1 MKKLIILLSFS
12 SFVFAQN
19 SFNVNTQS
27 IGVNSSFFVEISLDN
42 TSEVT
47 AFQFDISHN
56 ESAYELSNTSALT
69 SRAENHT
76 LSVSTIDDN
85 TIRVLV
91 YSAANEVIS
100 IGDGAVLNLS
110 FNSKNHPGTYN
121 LNLSDIVLSDIN
133 GASLG
138 VSSSNG
144 SVTILGPRYNLV
156 TSSVDF
162 GEIPMESS
170 PTQSVS
176 VSNTGNQD
184 LIISGHTLDTPFSIN
199 QSSPVTIS
207 PGNSSSFTINVD
219 TSSKQVISKELS
231 FTTND
236 QDALRALQAT
246 TIQADIF
253 AVNEIY
259 IGSGQGESNTQ
270 ITIPVSI
277 SNMEP
282 FSGFQFDVTLP
293 NDVSYVEN
301 SAAFTTRASDH
312 NIAANMIDSN
322 TLRFVSYSG
331 SNADFLGN
339 DGEVFSFKV
348 IPNITSGTYTL
359 PISNSIISNVELGDI
374 LSEAYN
380 GSFTINAPY
389 LSTSVQTIN
398 YGSVPITNITLTN
411 TGSAELVI
419 DELVFD
425 ASALSFPLTI
435 PTTLAVG
442 ESTSVELIFDPI
454 QIGSFNQDISI
465 RNNSPEEQQI
475 ITVLAEV
482 FSPNFLRLQ
491 DKYVYRNNSYD
502 IDINLVNND
511 NVRAI
516 QFDLDIPE
524 GFTFDYNDVIETSII
539 NNFTTS
545 ISSLSNGDY
554 RFVIY
559 TVSNDYVIPGDETIL
574 QLPVF
579 VENSLALGQYTF
591 DFSNIVLSSESNQN
605 ISSEAL
611 SVGYIN
617 IIEDTTVPVITLL
630 GDEVVT
636 IEVGTTYTDAGATA
650 LDNYDGDLT
659 TSIVVTGSV
668 DTSTVGTYT
677 LSYDVTDT
685 NGNVATT
692 VTRTVNVVDTTVPVI
707 TLLGDE
713 VVTIEVGTT
722 YTDAGAT
729 ALDNYDGDLTTS
741 IVVTGSVDTN
751 TVGTYILSYDVT
763 DTNGNVA
770 TTVTRTVNVVESLS
784 IDDNDEIK
792 LSIFPNPTS
801 TSWYIKTKTIINSIL
816 LYDISGRKVYHD
828 TPNNKDVEINAKFLP
843 NGFYLLVINKAE
855 SFKLIKK

>member
-1 MKKLIILLSFS
+1 M
-12 SFVFAQN
+12 FAQN
-19 SFNVNTQS
+19 SFNINTQS
-27 IGVNSSFFVEISLDN
+27 IGVNSSFFVEIALDN

-56 ESAYELSNTSALT
+56 EFAYELLNTSVLT
-69 SRAENHT
+69 SRAENHS

-91 YSAANEVIS
+91 YSAANEVINV
-100 IGDGAVLNLS
+100 GDGSILNLS
-110 FNSKNHPGTYN
+110 FNSKNEPGTYN
-121 LNLSDIVLSDIN
+121 LNLSDIVLSDAN

-138 VSSSNG
+138 VSSNSG
-144 SVTILGPRYNLV
+144 SVTILGPRYNLL

-170 PTQSVS
+170 PNQSVS
-176 VSNTGNQD
+176 ISNTGNQD
-184 LIISGHTLDTPFSIN
+184 LIISGHTLDTPFYIN
-199 QSSPVTIS
+199 QSSVTIS

-236 QDALRALQAT
+236 QNALRALQTT

-301 SAAFTTRASDH
+301 SAALTTRASDH

-398 YGSVPITNITLTN
+398 YGGVPITETRTTNITLTN

-482 FSPNFLRLQ
+482 FSPNYLKIVDKDVLRNQTWAIEL
-491 DKYVYRNNSYD
+491 
-502 IDINLVNND
+502 NLANND
-511 NVRAI
+511 DIRGI
-516 QFDLDIPE
+516 QFDVTLPE
-524 GFTFDYNDVIETSII
+524 GFVLDTDNIVEESII
-539 NNFTTS
+539 DNFS
-545 ISSLSNGDY
+545 MSLSFQGNNTY

-559 TVSNDYVIPGDETIL
+559 TVSNDYLIPGDETIL

-579 VENSLALGQYTF
+579 IENTVANGQYPF
-591 DFSNIVLSSESNQN
+591 EFSSVVLSSSSNQN
-605 ISSEAL
+605 IVSEEL
-611 SVGYIN
+611 SIGY
-617 IIEDTTVPVITLL
+617 
-630 GDEVVT
+630 
-636 IEVGTTYTDAGATA
+636 
-650 LDNYDGDLT
+650 
-659 TSIVVTGSV
+659 
-668 DTSTVGTYT
+668 
-677 LSYDVTDT
+677 
-685 NGNVATT
+685 
-692 VTRTVNVVDTTVPVI
+692 
-707 TLLGDE
+707 
-713 VVTIEVGTT
+713 
-722 YTDAGAT
+722 
-729 ALDNYDGDLTTS
+729 
-741 IVVTGSVDTN
+741 
-751 TVGTYILSYDVT
+751 
-763 DTNGNVA
+763 
-770 TTVTRTVNVVESLS
+770 VNVVETLSLNETQLNS
-784 IDDNDEIK
+784 IEIY
-792 LSIFPNPTS
+792 PNPVS
-801 TSWYIKTKTIINSIL
+801 NILQIKSSNKIETIE
-816 LYDISGRKVYHD
+816 LYDYLGRKIIS
-828 TPNNKDVEINAKFLP
+828 KEIFNQNATVNVSTLSAGIFI
-843 NGFYLLVINKAE
+843 LVIDKNHK
-855 SFKLIKK
+855 FRIIKN

>member
-1 MKKLIILLSFS
+1 M
-12 SFVFAQN
+12 FAQN
-19 SFNVNTQS
+19 NFNVNTQS
-27 IGVNSSFFVEISLDN
+27 IGVNSSFFVEIALDN
-42 TSEVT
+42 ASEVT

-56 ESAYELSNTSALT
+56 ETAYELSNTSALT

-91 YSAANEVIS
+91 YSAANELIS
-100 IGDGAVLNLS
+100 VGDGAILNLS
-110 FNSKNHPGTYN
+110 FNSKNEPGTYN
-121 LNLSDIVLSDIN
+121 INLSDIVLSDAN

-138 VSSSNG
+138 VSSNGG

-156 TSSVDF
+156 TSSVNF
-162 GEIPMESS
+162 GEIPMGSS

-199 QSSPVTIS
+199 QSYPVTIS
-207 PGNSSSFTINVD
+207 PGNSSSFTINAD
-219 TSSKQVISKELS
+219 TSSKQVVSKELS

-236 QDALRALQAT
+236 QDALRALQNT

-253 AVNEIY
+253 AVNEIH

-398 YGSVPITNITLTN
+398 YGSVPITETRTTNITLTN

-482 FSPNFLRLQ
+482 FSPNYLKIVDKDVLRNQ
-491 DKYVYRNNSYD
+491 TWA
-502 IDINLVNND
+502 IDLNLANND
-511 NVRAI
+511 DIRGI
-516 QFDLDIPE
+516 QFDVTLPE
-524 GFTFDYNDVIETSII
+524 GFVLDTDNIVEESII
-539 NNFTTS
+539 DNFS
-545 ISSLSNGDY
+545 MSLSFQGNNTY

-559 TVSNDYVIPGDETIL
+559 TVSNDYLIPGDETIL

-579 VENSLALGQYTF
+579 IENTVANGQYPF
-591 DFSNIVLSSESNQN
+591 EFSSIVLSSSSNQN
-605 ISSEAL
+605 IVSEAL
-611 SVGYIN
+611 SIGY
-617 IIEDTTVPVITLL
+617 
-630 GDEVVT
+630 
-636 IEVGTTYTDAGATA
+636 
-650 LDNYDGDLT
+650 
-659 TSIVVTGSV
+659 
-668 DTSTVGTYT
+668 
-677 LSYDVTDT
+677 
-685 NGNVATT
+685 
-692 VTRTVNVVDTTVPVI
+692 
-707 TLLGDE
+707 
-713 VVTIEVGTT
+713 
-722 YTDAGAT
+722 
-729 ALDNYDGDLTTS
+729 
-741 IVVTGSVDTN
+741 
-751 TVGTYILSYDVT
+751 
-763 DTNGNVA
+763 
-770 TTVTRTVNVVESLS
+770 VNVVETL
-784 IDDNDEIK
+784 NYDEYNSATLKIY
-792 LSIFPNPTS
+792 PNPTQDFWHIES
-801 TSWYIKTKTIINSIL
+801 NQIINTIEVFDL
-816 LYDISGRKVYHD
+816 MGRKVDFLTPID
-828 TPNNKDVEINAKFLP
+828 TETSISAQNLP
-843 NGFYLLVINKAE
+843 NGLYFLVVNRDTTLR
-855 SFKLIKK
+855 LIKN

>member
-27 IGVNSSFFVEISLDN
+27 VGVNSSFFVEIALDN

-47 AFQFDISHN
+47 AFQFDISYN
-56 ESAYELSNTSALT
+56 ESAYELSNTSVLT

-91 YSAANEVIS
+91 YSAANELIS
-100 IGDGAVLNLS
+100 VGDGAVLNLS
-110 FNSKNHPGTYN
+110 FNSKNQPATYN

-199 QSSPVTIS
+199 QSSPLTIS
-207 PGNSSSFTINVD
+207 PGNSSSFTISVD

-236 QDALRALQAT
+236 QDALRALQTT

-259 IGSGQGESNTQ
+259 IGSGLGESNTQ

-301 SAAFTTRASDH
+301 SAVLTTRASDH

-398 YGSVPITNITLTN
+398 YGGVPITETRTTNITLTN

-454 QIGSFNQDISI
+454 QNGSFNQNISL
-465 RNNSPEEQQI
+465 RNNSPEDQQI

-482 FSPNFLRLQ
+482 FSPNYLKIVDKDVLRNQTWAIEL
-491 DKYVYRNNSYD
+491 
-502 IDINLVNND
+502 NLANND
-511 NVRAI
+511 DIRGI
-516 QFDLDIPE
+516 QFDVTLPE
-524 GFTFDYNDVIETSII
+524 GFVLDTNNIVEESII
-539 NNFTTS
+539 DNFS
-545 ISSLSNGDY
+545 MSLSFQGNNTY

-559 TVSNDYVIPGDETIL
+559 TVSNDYLIPGDETIL

-579 VENSLALGQYTF
+579 IENTVANGQYPF
-591 DFSNIVLSSESNQN
+591 EFSNVVLSSSSNQN
-605 ISSEAL
+605 IVSEAL
-611 SVGYIN
+611 SIGY
-617 IIEDTTVPVITLL
+617 
-630 GDEVVT
+630 
-636 IEVGTTYTDAGATA
+636 
-650 LDNYDGDLT
+650 
-659 TSIVVTGSV
+659 
-668 DTSTVGTYT
+668 
-677 LSYDVTDT
+677 
-685 NGNVATT
+685 
-692 VTRTVNVVDTTVPVI
+692 
-707 TLLGDE
+707 
-713 VVTIEVGTT
+713 
-722 YTDAGAT
+722 
-729 ALDNYDGDLTTS
+729 
-741 IVVTGSVDTN
+741 
-751 TVGTYILSYDVT
+751 
-763 DTNGNVA
+763 
-770 TTVTRTVNVVESLS
+770 VNVVETLSLNETQLNS
-784 IDDNDEIK
+784 IEIY
-792 LSIFPNPTS
+792 PNPVS
-801 TSWYIKTKTIINSIL
+801 NILQIKSSNKIETIE
-816 LYDISGRKVYHD
+816 LYDYLGRKIIS
-828 TPNNKDVEINAKFLP
+828 KEIFNQNATVNVSTLSAGIFI
-843 NGFYLLVINKAE
+843 LVIDKNHK
-855 SFKLIKK
+855 FRIIKN

>member
-1 MKKLIILLSFS
+1 M
-12 SFVFAQN
+12 FAQN

-27 IGVNSSFFVEISLDN
+27 IGVNSSFFVEIALDN

-56 ESAYELSNTSALT
+56 DSAYELSNTSALT

-100 IGDGAVLNLS
+100 IGNGAILNLS
-110 FNSKNHPGTYN
+110 FNSKNEPGTYN
-121 LNLSDIVLSDIN
+121 INLSDIVLSDAN

-138 VSSSNG
+138 VSSNSG

-162 GEIPMESS
+162 GEIPMEST

-199 QSSPVTIS
+199 QSYPVTIS

-219 TSSKQVISKELS
+219 TSSKQVISKELG

-236 QDALRALQAT
+236 QDALRALQNT

-301 SAAFTTRASDH
+301 SAVLTTRASDH

-339 DGEVFSFKV
+339 EGEVFSFKV

-398 YGSVPITNITLTN
+398 YGSVPITETRTTNITLTN

-425 ASALSFPLTI
+425 ASALTFPLTM
-435 PTTLAVG
+435 PTILAVG
-442 ESTSVELIFDPI
+442 ESTPVELIFDPI

-482 FSPNFLRLQ
+482 FSPNYLKIVDKDVLRNQTWAIEL
-491 DKYVYRNNSYD
+491 
-502 IDINLVNND
+502 NLANND
-511 NVRAI
+511 DIRGI
-516 QFDLDIPE
+516 QFDVTLPE
-524 GFTFDYNDVIETSII
+524 GFVLDSDNIVEESII
-539 NNFTTS
+539 DNFS
-545 ISSLSNGDY
+545 MSLSFQGNNTY

-559 TVSNDYVIPGDETIL
+559 TVSNDYLIPDDETIL

-579 VENSLALGQYTF
+579 IENTVANGQYPF
-591 DFSNIVLSSESNQN
+591 EFSSVVLSSSSNQN
-605 ISSEAL
+605 IVSEAL
-611 SVGYIN
+611 SIGY
-617 IIEDTTVPVITLL
+617 
-630 GDEVVT
+630 
-636 IEVGTTYTDAGATA
+636 
-650 LDNYDGDLT
+650 
-659 TSIVVTGSV
+659 
-668 DTSTVGTYT
+668 
-677 LSYDVTDT
+677 
-685 NGNVATT
+685 
-692 VTRTVNVVDTTVPVI
+692 
-707 TLLGDE
+707 
-713 VVTIEVGTT
+713 
-722 YTDAGAT
+722 
-729 ALDNYDGDLTTS
+729 
-741 IVVTGSVDTN
+741 
-751 TVGTYILSYDVT
+751 
-763 DTNGNVA
+763 
-770 TTVTRTVNVVESLS
+770 VNVVETLSLNETQLNS
-784 IDDNDEIK
+784 IEIY
-792 LSIFPNPTS
+792 PNPVS
-801 TSWYIKTKTIINSIL
+801 NILQIKSSNKIETIE
-816 LYDISGRKVYHD
+816 LYDYLGRKIIS
-828 TPNNKDVEINAKFLP
+828 KEIFNQNATVNVSTLSAGIFI
-843 NGFYLLVINKAE
+843 LVIDKNHK
-855 SFKLIKK
+855 FRIIKN

>member
-100 IGDGAVLNLS
+100 IGDGAILNLS
-110 FNSKNHPGTYN
+110 FNSKNEPGTYN
-121 LNLSDIVLSDIN
+121 LNLSDIVLSDAN

-207 PGNSSSFTINVD
+207 PGNNSSFTINVD

-236 QDALRALQAT
+236 QDALRALQT
-246 TIQADIF
+246 TTVQADIF
-253 AVNEIY
+253 AVNEIH
-259 IGSGQGESNTQ
+259 IGYGQGESSTQ

-301 SAAFTTRASDH
+301 SVAFTTRASDH

-398 YGSVPITNITLTN
+398 YGGVPITETRTTNITLTN

-419 DELVFD
+419 DELVFE
-425 ASALSFPLTI
+425 ASALSFPLAI

-482 FSPNFLRLQ
+482 FSPNYLKIVDKDVLRNQTWAIEL
-491 DKYVYRNNSYD
+491 
-502 IDINLVNND
+502 NLANND
-511 NVRAI
+511 DIRGI
-516 QFDLDIPE
+516 QFDVTLPE
-524 GFTFDYNDVIETSII
+524 GFVLDTDNIVEESII
-539 NNFTTS
+539 DNFS
-545 ISSLSNGDY
+545 MSLSFQGNNTY

-559 TVSNDYVIPGDETIL
+559 TVSNDYLIPGDETIL

-579 VENSLALGQYTF
+579 IENTVANGQYPF
-591 DFSNIVLSSESNQN
+591 EFSSVVLSSSSNQN
-605 ISSEAL
+605 IVSEAL
-611 SVGYIN
+611 SIGY
-617 IIEDTTVPVITLL
+617 
-630 GDEVVT
+630 
-636 IEVGTTYTDAGATA
+636 
-650 LDNYDGDLT
+650 
-659 TSIVVTGSV
+659 
-668 DTSTVGTYT
+668 
-677 LSYDVTDT
+677 
-685 NGNVATT
+685 
-692 VTRTVNVVDTTVPVI
+692 
-707 TLLGDE
+707 
-713 VVTIEVGTT
+713 
-722 YTDAGAT
+722 
-729 ALDNYDGDLTTS
+729 
-741 IVVTGSVDTN
+741 
-751 TVGTYILSYDVT
+751 
-763 DTNGNVA
+763 
-770 TTVTRTVNVVESLS
+770 VNVVETLN
-784 IDDNDEIK
+784 NDEYSSATLKIY
-792 LSIFPNPTS
+792 PNPTQDFWHIES
-801 TSWYIKTKTIINSIL
+801 NHIINTIEVFDL
-816 LYDISGRKVYHD
+816 IGRKVDFLTPLD
-828 TPNNKDVEINAKFLP
+828 TETSISAQNLPSGLYFLVV
-843 NGFYLLVINKAE
+843 NRDTTLR
-855 SFKLIKK
+855 LIKN

>member
-1 MKKLIILLSFS
+1 M
-12 SFVFAQN
+12 
-19 SFNVNTQS
+19 
-27 IGVNSSFFVEISLDN
+27 NSSFFVEIALDN

-47 AFQFDISHN
+47 AFQFDISYN
-56 ESAYELSNTSALT
+56 ESAYELSNTSVLT

-91 YSAANEVIS
+91 YSAANELIS
-100 IGDGAVLNLS
+100 VGDGAVLNLS
-110 FNSKNHPGTYN
+110 FNSKNQPATYN

-199 QSSPVTIS
+199 QSSPLTIS
-207 PGNSSSFTINVD
+207 PGNSSSFTISVD

-236 QDALRALQAT
+236 QDALRALQTT

-259 IGSGQGESNTQ
+259 IGSGLGESNTQ

-301 SAAFTTRASDH
+301 SAVLTTRASDH

-398 YGSVPITNITLTN
+398 YGGVPITETRTTNITLTN

-454 QIGSFNQDISI
+454 QNGSFNQNISL
-465 RNNSPEEQQI
+465 RNNSPEDQQI

-482 FSPNFLRLQ
+482 FSPNYLKIVDKDVLRNQTWAIEL
-491 DKYVYRNNSYD
+491 
-502 IDINLVNND
+502 NLANND
-511 NVRAI
+511 DIRGI
-516 QFDLDIPE
+516 QFDVTLPE
-524 GFTFDYNDVIETSII
+524 GFVLDTNNIVEESII
-539 NNFTTS
+539 DNFS
-545 ISSLSNGDY
+545 MSLSFQGNNTY

-559 TVSNDYVIPGDETIL
+559 TVSNDYLIPGDETIL

-579 VENSLALGQYTF
+579 IENTVANGQYPF
-591 DFSNIVLSSESNQN
+591 EFSNVVLSSSSNQN
-605 ISSEAL
+605 IVSEAL
-611 SVGYIN
+611 SIGY
-617 IIEDTTVPVITLL
+617 
-630 GDEVVT
+630 
-636 IEVGTTYTDAGATA
+636 
-650 LDNYDGDLT
+650 
-659 TSIVVTGSV
+659 
-668 DTSTVGTYT
+668 
-677 LSYDVTDT
+677 
-685 NGNVATT
+685 
-692 VTRTVNVVDTTVPVI
+692 
-707 TLLGDE
+707 
-713 VVTIEVGTT
+713 
-722 YTDAGAT
+722 
-729 ALDNYDGDLTTS
+729 
-741 IVVTGSVDTN
+741 
-751 TVGTYILSYDVT
+751 
-763 DTNGNVA
+763 
-770 TTVTRTVNVVESLS
+770 VNVVETLSLNETQLNS
-784 IDDNDEIK
+784 IEIY
-792 LSIFPNPTS
+792 PNPVS
-801 TSWYIKTKTIINSIL
+801 NILQIKSSNKIETIE
-816 LYDISGRKVYHD
+816 LYDYLGRKIIS
-828 TPNNKDVEINAKFLP
+828 KEIFNQNATVNVSTLSAGIFI
-843 NGFYLLVINKAE
+843 LVIDKNHK
-855 SFKLIKK
+855 FRIIKN

>member
-1 MKKLIILLSFS
+1 M
-12 SFVFAQN
+12 FAQN

-27 IGVNSSFFVEISLDN
+27 VGVNSSFFVEISLDN

-100 IGDGAVLNLS
+100 VGDGAILNLS
-110 FNSKNHPGTYN
+110 FNSKNEPGTYN
-121 LNLSDIVLSDIN
+121 INLSDIVLSDAN

-138 VSSSNG
+138 VSSNSG

-156 TSSVDF
+156 TSSVNF

-199 QSSPVTIS
+199 QSYPVTIS
-207 PGNSSSFTINVD
+207 PGNSSSFTINAD
-219 TSSKQVISKELS
+219 TSSKQVVSKELS

-236 QDALRALQAT
+236 QDALRALQNT

-270 ITIPVSI
+270 ITIPISI
-277 SNMEP
+277 SNMES

-293 NDVSYVEN
+293 SDVSYVEN

-389 LSTSVQTIN
+389 LSTSIQTIN
-398 YGSVPITNITLTN
+398 YGSVPITETRTTNITLTN

-454 QIGSFNQDISI
+454 QNGSFNQNISI

-482 FSPNFLRLQ
+482 FSPNYLKIVDKDVLRNQTWAIEL
-491 DKYVYRNNSYD
+491 
-502 IDINLVNND
+502 NLANND
-511 NVRAI
+511 DIRGI
-516 QFDLDIPE
+516 QFDVTLPE
-524 GFTFDYNDVIETSII
+524 GFVLDTDNIVEESII
-539 NNFTTS
+539 DNFS
-545 ISSLSNGDY
+545 MSLSFQGNNTY

-559 TVSNDYVIPGDETIL
+559 TVSNDYLIPADETIL

-579 VENSLALGQYTF
+579 IENTVANGQYPF
-591 DFSNIVLSSESNQN
+591 EFSSVVLSSSSNQN
-605 ISSEAL
+605 IVSEAL
-611 SVGYIN
+611 SIGY
-617 IIEDTTVPVITLL
+617 
-630 GDEVVT
+630 
-636 IEVGTTYTDAGATA
+636 
-650 LDNYDGDLT
+650 
-659 TSIVVTGSV
+659 
-668 DTSTVGTYT
+668 
-677 LSYDVTDT
+677 
-685 NGNVATT
+685 
-692 VTRTVNVVDTTVPVI
+692 
-707 TLLGDE
+707 
-713 VVTIEVGTT
+713 
-722 YTDAGAT
+722 
-729 ALDNYDGDLTTS
+729 
-741 IVVTGSVDTN
+741 
-751 TVGTYILSYDVT
+751 
-763 DTNGNVA
+763 
-770 TTVTRTVNVVESLS
+770 VNVVETLNYHEYNSATLK
-784 IDDNDEIK
+784 IY
-792 LSIFPNPTS
+792 PNPTQDFWHIES
-801 TSWYIKTKTIINSIL
+801 NQIINTIEVFDL
-816 LYDISGRKVYHD
+816 MGRKVDFLTPLD
-828 TPNNKDVEINAKFLP
+828 TETSISAQNLPSGLYFLVV
-843 NGFYLLVINKAE
+843 NRGTTLR
-855 SFKLIKK
+855 LIKN

>member
-1 MKKLIILLSFS
+1 
-12 SFVFAQN
+12 VFAQN

-27 IGVNSSFFVEISLDN
+27 VGVNSSFFVEIALDN

-47 AFQFDISHN
+47 AFQFDISYN
-56 ESAYELSNTSALT
+56 ESAYELSNTSVLT

-91 YSAANEVIS
+91 YSAANELIS
-100 IGDGAVLNLS
+100 VGDGAVLNLS
-110 FNSKNHPGTYN
+110 FNSKNQPATYN

-199 QSSPVTIS
+199 QSSPLTIS
-207 PGNSSSFTINVD
+207 PGNSSSFTISVD

-236 QDALRALQAT
+236 QDALRALQTT

-259 IGSGQGESNTQ
+259 IGSGLGESNTQ

-301 SAAFTTRASDH
+301 SAVLTTRASDH

-398 YGSVPITNITLTN
+398 YGGVPITETRTTNITLTN

-454 QIGSFNQDISI
+454 QNGSFNQNISL
-465 RNNSPEEQQI
+465 RNNSPEDQQI

-482 FSPNFLRLQ
+482 FSPNYLKIVDKDVLRNQTWAIEL
-491 DKYVYRNNSYD
+491 
-502 IDINLVNND
+502 NLANND
-511 NVRAI
+511 DIRGI
-516 QFDLDIPE
+516 QFDVTLPE
-524 GFTFDYNDVIETSII
+524 GFVLDTNNIVEESII
-539 NNFTTS
+539 DNFS
-545 ISSLSNGDY
+545 MSLSFQGNNTY

-559 TVSNDYVIPGDETIL
+559 TVSNDYLIPGDETIL

-579 VENSLALGQYTF
+579 IENTVANGQYPF
-591 DFSNIVLSSESNQN
+591 EFSNVVLSSSSNQN
-605 ISSEAL
+605 IVSEAL
-611 SVGYIN
+611 SIGY
-617 IIEDTTVPVITLL
+617 
-630 GDEVVT
+630 
-636 IEVGTTYTDAGATA
+636 
-650 LDNYDGDLT
+650 
-659 TSIVVTGSV
+659 
-668 DTSTVGTYT
+668 
-677 LSYDVTDT
+677 
-685 NGNVATT
+685 
-692 VTRTVNVVDTTVPVI
+692 
-707 TLLGDE
+707 
-713 VVTIEVGTT
+713 
-722 YTDAGAT
+722 
-729 ALDNYDGDLTTS
+729 
-741 IVVTGSVDTN
+741 
-751 TVGTYILSYDVT
+751 
-763 DTNGNVA
+763 
-770 TTVTRTVNVVESLS
+770 VNVVETLSLNETQLNS
-784 IDDNDEIK
+784 IEIY
-792 LSIFPNPTS
+792 PNPVS
-801 TSWYIKTKTIINSIL
+801 NILQIKSSNKIETIE
-816 LYDISGRKVYHD
+816 LYDYLGRKIIS
-828 TPNNKDVEINAKFLP
+828 KEIFNQNATVNVSTLSAGIFI
-843 NGFYLLVINKAE
+843 LVIDKNHK
-855 SFKLIKK
+855 FRIIKN

>member
-1 MKKLIILLSFS
+1 
-12 SFVFAQN
+12 VFAQN

-91 YSAANEVIS
+91 YSASNEVIS
-100 IGDGAVLNLS
+100 VSDGAILNLS
-110 FNSKNHPGTYN
+110 FNSKNEPGTYN
-121 LNLSDIVLSDIN
+121 LNLSDIVLSDAN

-156 TSSVDF
+156 TSFVDF
-162 GEIPMESS
+162 EEIPMESS

-176 VSNTGNQD
+176 VSNTGNED
-184 LIISGHTLDTPFSIN
+184 LIITEHTLDNPFSIN

-207 PGNSSSFTINVD
+207 PGNSSSFNINVD
-219 TSSKQVISKELS
+219 TSFKQVISKELS
-231 FTTND
+231 FSTND
-236 QDALRALQAT
+236 QDALRALQT
-246 TIQADIF
+246 TTVQADIF

-293 NDVSYVEN
+293 NDVTYVEN
-301 SAAFTTRASDH
+301 SAALTTRASDH

-339 DGEVFSFKV
+339 DGEVFNFKV

-398 YGSVPITNITLTN
+398 YGSVPITETRTTNITLTN

-425 ASALSFPLTI
+425 ASVLSFPLTI

-442 ESTSVELIFDPI
+442 ESTPVELIFDPM

-475 ITVLAEV
+475 IMVLAEV
-482 FSPNFLRLQ
+482 FSPNFLRLI
-491 DKYVYRNNSYD
+491 DKDVYRNNSYD

-511 NVRAI
+511 NIRAI

-524 GFTFDYNDVIETSII
+524 GFTFDYNDVIETSIL

-545 ISSLSNGDY
+545 ISLLSNGNY

-611 SVGYIN
+611 SIGYIN
-617 IIEDTTVPVITLL
+617 VIEDTTVPVITLL
-630 GDEVVT
+630 GDETVT
-636 IEVGTTYTDAGATA
+636 IEVGTAYTDAGATA

-659 TSIVVTGSV
+659 SIIVVTGSV
-668 DTSTVGTYT
+668 DTNTVGTYT
-677 LSYDVTDT
+677 ISYDVTDT

-713 VVTIEVGTT
+713 TVTIEVGTA

-729 ALDNYDGDLTTS
+729 ALDNYDGDLTSS
-741 IVVTGSVDTN
+741 IVVTGSVDIN
-751 TVGTYILSYDVT
+751 TVGIYIISYDVT
-763 DTNGNVA
+763 DANGNVA
-770 TTVTRTVNVVESLS
+770 TTVIRTVNVVESLS

-801 TSWYIKTKTIINSIL
+801 TSWHIKSSKIMESLDLFDLTGKRLIHRKTFSNDIRLDATNLPDGIYLILIN
-816 LYDISGRKVYHD
+816 
-828 TPNNKDVEINAKFLP
+828 NNKTVR
-843 NGFYLLVINKAE
+843 
-855 SFKLIKK
+855 LIKH

>member
-1 MKKLIILLSFS
+1 M
-12 SFVFAQN
+12 FAQN

-110 FNSKNHPGTYN
+110 FNSKNEPGTYN
-121 LNLSDIVLSDIN
+121 INLSDIVLSDAN

-138 VSSSNG
+138 VSSNSG

-156 TSSVDF
+156 TSSVNF

-199 QSSPVTIS
+199 QSYPVTIS
-207 PGNSSSFTINVD
+207 PGNSSSFTINAD

-236 QDALRALQAT
+236 QDALRALQNT

-293 NDVSYVEN
+293 SDVSYVEN

-398 YGSVPITNITLTN
+398 YGSVPITELRTTNITLTN

-442 ESTSVELIFDPI
+442 ESNSVELVFDPI
-454 QIGSFNQDISI
+454 QLGSFNQDISI
-465 RNNSPEEQQI
+465 RNNSPQEQQI

-482 FSPNFLRLQ
+482 FSPNYLKIVDKDVLRNQTWEIEL
-491 DKYVYRNNSYD
+491 
-502 IDINLVNND
+502 NLANND
-511 NVRAI
+511 DIRGI
-516 QFDLDIPE
+516 QFDVTLPE
-524 GFTFDYNDVIETSII
+524 GFVLDTDNIVEESII
-539 NNFTTS
+539 DNFS
-545 ISSLSNGDY
+545 MSLSFQGNNTY

-559 TVSNDYVIPGDETIL
+559 TVSNDYLIPGDETIL

-579 VENSLALGQYTF
+579 IENTVANGQYPF
-591 DFSNIVLSSESNQN
+591 EFSSVVLSSSSNQN
-605 ISSEAL
+605 IVSEAL
-611 SVGYIN
+611 SIGY
-617 IIEDTTVPVITLL
+617 
-630 GDEVVT
+630 
-636 IEVGTTYTDAGATA
+636 
-650 LDNYDGDLT
+650 
-659 TSIVVTGSV
+659 
-668 DTSTVGTYT
+668 
-677 LSYDVTDT
+677 
-685 NGNVATT
+685 
-692 VTRTVNVVDTTVPVI
+692 
-707 TLLGDE
+707 
-713 VVTIEVGTT
+713 
-722 YTDAGAT
+722 
-729 ALDNYDGDLTTS
+729 
-741 IVVTGSVDTN
+741 
-751 TVGTYILSYDVT
+751 
-763 DTNGNVA
+763 
-770 TTVTRTVNVVESLS
+770 VNVVETL
-784 IDDNDEIK
+784 NYDEYNSATLKIY
-792 LSIFPNPTS
+792 PNPTQDFWHIES
-801 TSWYIKTKTIINSIL
+801 NQIINTIEVFDL
-816 LYDISGRKVYHD
+816 MGRKVDFLTPID
-828 TPNNKDVEINAKFLP
+828 TEISISAQNLPSGLYFLVV
-843 NGFYLLVINKAE
+843 NRDTTLR
-855 SFKLIKK
+855 LIKN

>member
-1 MKKLIILLSFS
+1 MKYINIIFVFVS

-27 IGVNSSFFVEISLDN
+27 VGVNSSFFVEIALDN

-56 ESAYELSNTSALT
+56 DSAYELSNTSALI

-100 IGDGAVLNLS
+100 IGNGAILNLS
-110 FNSKNHPGTYN
+110 FNSKNEPGTYN
-121 LNLSDIVLSDIN
+121 LNLSDIVLSDAN

-138 VSSSNG
+138 VSSTSG

-184 LIISGHTLDTPFSIN
+184 LIISGHTLDTPFYIN
-199 QSSPVTIS
+199 QSSVTIS

-236 QDALRALQAT
+236 QNALRALQST

-301 SAAFTTRASDH
+301 SAALTTRASDH

-348 IPNITSGTYTL
+348 IPNITSGTYAL

-398 YGSVPITNITLTN
+398 YGGVPITETRTTNITLTN
-411 TGSAELVI
+411 TGSAELVV

-482 FSPNFLRLQ
+482 FSPNYLKIVDKDVLRNQTWAIEL
-491 DKYVYRNNSYD
+491 
-502 IDINLVNND
+502 NLANND
-511 NVRAI
+511 DIRGI
-516 QFDLDIPE
+516 QFDVTLPE
-524 GFTFDYNDVIETSII
+524 GFVLDTDNIVEESII
-539 NNFTTS
+539 DNFS
-545 ISSLSNGDY
+545 MSLSFQGNNTY

-559 TVSNDYVIPGDETIL
+559 TVSNDYLIPGDETIL

-579 VENSLALGQYTF
+579 IENTVANGQYPF
-591 DFSNIVLSSESNQN
+591 EFSSVVLSSSSNQN
-605 ISSEAL
+605 IVSEAL
-611 SVGYIN
+611 SIGY
-617 IIEDTTVPVITLL
+617 
-630 GDEVVT
+630 
-636 IEVGTTYTDAGATA
+636 
-650 LDNYDGDLT
+650 
-659 TSIVVTGSV
+659 
-668 DTSTVGTYT
+668 
-677 LSYDVTDT
+677 
-685 NGNVATT
+685 
-692 VTRTVNVVDTTVPVI
+692 
-707 TLLGDE
+707 
-713 VVTIEVGTT
+713 
-722 YTDAGAT
+722 
-729 ALDNYDGDLTTS
+729 
-741 IVVTGSVDTN
+741 
-751 TVGTYILSYDVT
+751 
-763 DTNGNVA
+763 
-770 TTVTRTVNVVESLS
+770 VNVVETL
-784 IDDNDEIK
+784 NYDEYNSATLKIY
-792 LSIFPNPTS
+792 PNPTQDFWHIES
-801 TSWYIKTKTIINSIL
+801 NQIINTIEVFDL
-816 LYDISGRKVYHD
+816 IGRKVDFLSPLD
-828 TPNNKDVEINAKFLP
+828 TETSISAQNLP
-843 NGFYLLVINKAE
+843 NGLYFLVVNRDTTLR
-855 SFKLIKK
+855 LIKN

>member
-1 MKKLIILLSFS
+1 M
-12 SFVFAQN
+12 
-19 SFNVNTQS
+19 
-27 IGVNSSFFVEISLDN
+27 GVNSSFFVEIALDN

-47 AFQFDISHN
+47 AFQFDISYN
-56 ESAYELSNTSALT
+56 ESAYELSNTSVLT

-91 YSAANEVIS
+91 YSAANELIS
-100 IGDGAVLNLS
+100 VGDGAVLNLS
-110 FNSKNHPGTYN
+110 FNSKNQPATYN

-199 QSSPVTIS
+199 QSSPLTIS
-207 PGNSSSFTINVD
+207 PGNSSSFTISVD

-236 QDALRALQAT
+236 QDALRALQTT

-259 IGSGQGESNTQ
+259 IGSGLGESNTQ

-301 SAAFTTRASDH
+301 SAVLTTRASDH

-398 YGSVPITNITLTN
+398 YGGVPITETRTTNITLTN

-454 QIGSFNQDISI
+454 QNGSFNQNISL
-465 RNNSPEEQQI
+465 RNNSPEDQQI

-482 FSPNFLRLQ
+482 FSPNYLKIVDKDVLRNQTWAIEL
-491 DKYVYRNNSYD
+491 
-502 IDINLVNND
+502 NLANND
-511 NVRAI
+511 DIRGI
-516 QFDLDIPE
+516 QFDVTLPE
-524 GFTFDYNDVIETSII
+524 GFVLDTNNIVEESII
-539 NNFTTS
+539 DNFS
-545 ISSLSNGDY
+545 MSLSFQGNNTY

-559 TVSNDYVIPGDETIL
+559 TVSNDYLIPGDETIL

-579 VENSLALGQYTF
+579 IENTVANGQYPF
-591 DFSNIVLSSESNQN
+591 EFSNVVLSSSSNQN
-605 ISSEAL
+605 IVSEAL
-611 SVGYIN
+611 SIGY
-617 IIEDTTVPVITLL
+617 
-630 GDEVVT
+630 
-636 IEVGTTYTDAGATA
+636 
-650 LDNYDGDLT
+650 
-659 TSIVVTGSV
+659 
-668 DTSTVGTYT
+668 
-677 LSYDVTDT
+677 
-685 NGNVATT
+685 
-692 VTRTVNVVDTTVPVI
+692 
-707 TLLGDE
+707 
-713 VVTIEVGTT
+713 
-722 YTDAGAT
+722 
-729 ALDNYDGDLTTS
+729 
-741 IVVTGSVDTN
+741 
-751 TVGTYILSYDVT
+751 
-763 DTNGNVA
+763 
-770 TTVTRTVNVVESLS
+770 VNVVETLSLNETQLNS
-784 IDDNDEIK
+784 IEIY
-792 LSIFPNPTS
+792 PNPVS
-801 TSWYIKTKTIINSIL
+801 NILQIKSSNKIETIE
-816 LYDISGRKVYHD
+816 LYDYLGRKIIS
-828 TPNNKDVEINAKFLP
+828 KEIFNQNATVNVSTLSAGIFI
-843 NGFYLLVINKAE
+843 LVIDKNHK
-855 SFKLIKK
+855 FRIIKN

>member
-91 YSAANEVIS
+91 YSAANELIS
-100 IGDGAVLNLS
+100 IGNGAILNLS
-110 FNSKNHPGTYN
+110 FNSKNEPGTYN
-121 LNLSDIVLSDIN
+121 INLSDIVLSDAN

-138 VSSSNG
+138 VSSNSG

-156 TSSVDF
+156 TSSVNF

-199 QSSPVTIS
+199 QSYPVTIS
-207 PGNSSSFTINVD
+207 PGNSSSFTINAD
-219 TSSKQVISKELS
+219 TSSKQVVSKELS

-236 QDALRALQAT
+236 QDALRALQTT

-282 FSGFQFDVTLP
+282 FIGFQFDVTLP

-398 YGSVPITNITLTN
+398 YGGVPITETRTTNITLTN

-419 DELVFD
+419 DELVFE
-425 ASALSFPLTI
+425 ASALSFPLAI

-482 FSPNFLRLQ
+482 FSPNYLKIVDKDVLRNQTWAIEL
-491 DKYVYRNNSYD
+491 
-502 IDINLVNND
+502 NLANND
-511 NVRAI
+511 DIRGI
-516 QFDLDIPE
+516 QFDVTLPE
-524 GFTFDYNDVIETSII
+524 GFVLDTDNIVEESII
-539 NNFTTS
+539 DNFS
-545 ISSLSNGDY
+545 MSLSFQGNNTY

-559 TVSNDYVIPGDETIL
+559 TVSNDYLIPGDETIL

-579 VENSLALGQYTF
+579 IENTVANGQYPF
-591 DFSNIVLSSESNQN
+591 EFSSVVLSSSSNQN
-605 ISSEAL
+605 IVSEAL
-611 SVGYIN
+611 SIGY
-617 IIEDTTVPVITLL
+617 
-630 GDEVVT
+630 
-636 IEVGTTYTDAGATA
+636 
-650 LDNYDGDLT
+650 
-659 TSIVVTGSV
+659 
-668 DTSTVGTYT
+668 
-677 LSYDVTDT
+677 
-685 NGNVATT
+685 
-692 VTRTVNVVDTTVPVI
+692 
-707 TLLGDE
+707 
-713 VVTIEVGTT
+713 
-722 YTDAGAT
+722 
-729 ALDNYDGDLTTS
+729 
-741 IVVTGSVDTN
+741 
-751 TVGTYILSYDVT
+751 
-763 DTNGNVA
+763 
-770 TTVTRTVNVVESLS
+770 VNVVETLN
-784 IDDNDEIK
+784 NDEYSSATLKIY
-792 LSIFPNPTS
+792 PNPTQDFWHIES
-801 TSWYIKTKTIINSIL
+801 NHIINTIEVFDL
-816 LYDISGRKVYHD
+816 IGRKVDFLTPLD
-828 TPNNKDVEINAKFLP
+828 TETSISAQNLPSGLYFLVV
-843 NGFYLLVINKAE
+843 NRDTTLR
-855 SFKLIKK
+855 LIKN

>member
-91 YSAANEVIS
+91 YSAANELIS
-100 IGDGAVLNLS
+100 VGDGAILNLS
-110 FNSKNHPGTYN
+110 FNSKNEPGTYN
-121 LNLSDIVLSDIN
+121 LNLSDIVLSDAN

-138 VSSSNG
+138 VSSNSG

-156 TSSVDF
+156 TSSVNF

-199 QSSPVTIS
+199 QSYPVTIS
-207 PGNSSSFTINVD
+207 PGNSSSFTINAD
-219 TSSKQVISKELS
+219 TSSKQVVSKELS

-236 QDALRALQAT
+236 QDALRALQNT

-277 SNMEP
+277 SNMES

-301 SAAFTTRASDH
+301 SAALTTRASDH

-398 YGSVPITNITLTN
+398 YGSVPITELRTTNITLTN
-411 TGSAELVI
+411 TGSAELII
-419 DELVFD
+419 DELVLD

-442 ESTSVELIFDPI
+442 ESTPVELIFDPI
-454 QIGSFNQDISI
+454 QLGSFNQDISI

-482 FSPNFLRLQ
+482 FSPNYLKIVDKDVLRNQTWAIEL
-491 DKYVYRNNSYD
+491 
-502 IDINLVNND
+502 NLANND
-511 NVRAI
+511 DIRGI
-516 QFDLDIPE
+516 QFDVMLPE
-524 GFTFDYNDVIETSII
+524 GFVLDADNIVEESII
-539 NNFTTS
+539 DNFS
-545 ISSLSNGDY
+545 MSLSFQGNNTY
-554 RFVIY
+554 RFIIY
-559 TVSNDYVIPGDETIL
+559 TVSNDYLIPGDETIL

-579 VENSLALGQYTF
+579 IENTVANGQYPF
-591 DFSNIVLSSESNQN
+591 EFSSVVLSSSSNQN
-605 ISSEAL
+605 IVSEAL
-611 SVGYIN
+611 SIGY
-617 IIEDTTVPVITLL
+617 
-630 GDEVVT
+630 
-636 IEVGTTYTDAGATA
+636 
-650 LDNYDGDLT
+650 
-659 TSIVVTGSV
+659 
-668 DTSTVGTYT
+668 
-677 LSYDVTDT
+677 
-685 NGNVATT
+685 
-692 VTRTVNVVDTTVPVI
+692 
-707 TLLGDE
+707 
-713 VVTIEVGTT
+713 
-722 YTDAGAT
+722 
-729 ALDNYDGDLTTS
+729 
-741 IVVTGSVDTN
+741 
-751 TVGTYILSYDVT
+751 
-763 DTNGNVA
+763 
-770 TTVTRTVNVVESLS
+770 VNVVETL
-784 IDDNDEIK
+784 NYDEYISATLK
-792 LSIFPNPTS
+792 IYPNPTQDFWHIES
-801 TSWYIKTKTIINSIL
+801 NQIINTIEVFDL
-816 LYDISGRKVYHD
+816 MGRKVDFLTPLD
-828 TPNNKDVEINAKFLP
+828 TETSISAQNLP
-843 NGFYLLVINKAE
+843 NGLYFLVVNRDTTLR
-855 SFKLIKK
+855 LIKN

>member
-1 MKKLIILLSFS
+1 MC
-12 SFVFAQN
+12 FAQN

-27 IGVNSSFFVEISLDN
+27 VGVNSSFFVEIALDN

-47 AFQFDISHN
+47 AFQFDISYN
-56 ESAYELSNTSALT
+56 ESAYELSNTSVLT

-91 YSAANEVIS
+91 YSAANELIS
-100 IGDGAVLNLS
+100 VGDGAVLNLS
-110 FNSKNHPGTYN
+110 FNSKNQPATYN

-199 QSSPVTIS
+199 QSSPLTIS
-207 PGNSSSFTINVD
+207 PGNSSSFTISVD

-236 QDALRALQAT
+236 QDALRALQTT

-259 IGSGQGESNTQ
+259 IGSGLGESNTQ

-301 SAAFTTRASDH
+301 SAVLTTRASDH

-398 YGSVPITNITLTN
+398 YGGVPITETRTTNITLTN

-454 QIGSFNQDISI
+454 QNGSFNQNISL
-465 RNNSPEEQQI
+465 RNNSPEDQQI

-482 FSPNFLRLQ
+482 FSPNYLKIVDKDVLRNQTWAIEL
-491 DKYVYRNNSYD
+491 
-502 IDINLVNND
+502 NLANND
-511 NVRAI
+511 DIRGI
-516 QFDLDIPE
+516 QFDVTLPE
-524 GFTFDYNDVIETSII
+524 GFVLDTNNIVEESII
-539 NNFTTS
+539 DNFS
-545 ISSLSNGDY
+545 MSLSFQGNNTY

-559 TVSNDYVIPGDETIL
+559 TVSNDYLIPGDETIL

-579 VENSLALGQYTF
+579 IENTVANGQYPF
-591 DFSNIVLSSESNQN
+591 EFSNVVLSSSSNQN
-605 ISSEAL
+605 IVSEAL
-611 SVGYIN
+611 SIGY
-617 IIEDTTVPVITLL
+617 
-630 GDEVVT
+630 
-636 IEVGTTYTDAGATA
+636 
-650 LDNYDGDLT
+650 
-659 TSIVVTGSV
+659 
-668 DTSTVGTYT
+668 
-677 LSYDVTDT
+677 
-685 NGNVATT
+685 
-692 VTRTVNVVDTTVPVI
+692 
-707 TLLGDE
+707 
-713 VVTIEVGTT
+713 
-722 YTDAGAT
+722 
-729 ALDNYDGDLTTS
+729 
-741 IVVTGSVDTN
+741 
-751 TVGTYILSYDVT
+751 
-763 DTNGNVA
+763 
-770 TTVTRTVNVVESLS
+770 VNVVETLSLNETQLNS
-784 IDDNDEIK
+784 IEIY
-792 LSIFPNPTS
+792 PNPVS
-801 TSWYIKTKTIINSIL
+801 NILQIKSSNKIETIE
-816 LYDISGRKVYHD
+816 LYDYLGRKIIS
-828 TPNNKDVEINAKFLP
+828 KEIFNQNATVNVSTLSAGIFI
-843 NGFYLLVINKAE
+843 LVIDKNHK
-855 SFKLIKK
+855 FRIIKN

>member
-1 MKKLIILLSFS
+1 MKKLIILLTFS
-12 SFVFAQN
+12 SFVIAQN
-19 SFNVNTQS
+19 SFNLNTQS
-27 IGVNSSFFVEISLDN
+27 TGVNSSFFVEIALDN

-56 ESAYELSNTSALT
+56 ESAYELSNTSVLT
-69 SRAENHT
+69 SRADNHT

-91 YSAANEVIS
+91 YSAANELIS
-100 IGDGAVLNLS
+100 VGDGAILNLS
-110 FNSKNHPGTYN
+110 FNSKNEPGTYN
-121 LNLSDIVLSDIN
+121 INLSDIILSDAN
-133 GASLG
+133 GASLE
-138 VSSSNG
+138 VSSNSG
-144 SVTILGPRYNLV
+144 SVTILGPRYNLAN
-156 TSSVDF
+156 SSIDF

-184 LIISGHTLDTPFSIN
+184 LIILGHTLDTPFSIN

-207 PGNSSSFTINVD
+207 PGNSSSFTLNVD

-236 QDALRALQAT
+236 QDALRALQNT

-348 IPNITSGTYTL
+348 TPNITSGTYTL

-389 LSTSVQTIN
+389 LSTSNQTIN
-398 YGSVPITNITLTN
+398 YGSVPITKTRTTNITLTN

-425 ASALSFPLTI
+425 ASALSFPLAI

-442 ESTSVELIFDPI
+442 ESTSAELIFDPI

-482 FSPNFLRLQ
+482 FSPNYLKIVDKDVLRNQTWAIEL
-491 DKYVYRNNSYD
+491 
-502 IDINLVNND
+502 NLANND
-511 NVRAI
+511 DIRGI
-516 QFDLDIPE
+516 QFDVTLPE
-524 GFTFDYNDVIETSII
+524 GFVLDTDNIVEESII
-539 NNFTTS
+539 DNFS
-545 ISSLSNGDY
+545 MSLSFQGNNTY

-559 TVSNDYVIPGDETIL
+559 TVSNDYLIPGDETIL

-579 VENSLALGQYTF
+579 IENTVANGQYPF
-591 DFSNIVLSSESNQN
+591 EFSSVVLSSSSNQN
-605 ISSEAL
+605 IVSEAL
-611 SVGYIN
+611 SIGY
-617 IIEDTTVPVITLL
+617 
-630 GDEVVT
+630 
-636 IEVGTTYTDAGATA
+636 
-650 LDNYDGDLT
+650 
-659 TSIVVTGSV
+659 
-668 DTSTVGTYT
+668 
-677 LSYDVTDT
+677 
-685 NGNVATT
+685 
-692 VTRTVNVVDTTVPVI
+692 
-707 TLLGDE
+707 
-713 VVTIEVGTT
+713 
-722 YTDAGAT
+722 
-729 ALDNYDGDLTTS
+729 
-741 IVVTGSVDTN
+741 
-751 TVGTYILSYDVT
+751 
-763 DTNGNVA
+763 
-770 TTVTRTVNVVESLS
+770 VNVVETL
-784 IDDNDEIK
+784 NYDEYISTTLK
-792 LSIFPNPTS
+792 IYPNPTQDFWHIES
-801 TSWYIKTKTIINSIL
+801 NQIINTIEVFDL
-816 LYDISGRKVYHD
+816 MGRKVDFLTPLD
-828 TPNNKDVEINAKFLP
+828 TETSISAQNLPSGLYFLVV
-843 NGFYLLVINKAE
+843 NRDTTLR
-855 SFKLIKK
+855 LIKN

>member
-1 MKKLIILLSFS
+1 M
-12 SFVFAQN
+12 FAQN

-27 IGVNSSFFVEISLDN
+27 VGVNSSFFVEIALDN

-47 AFQFDISHN
+47 AFQFDISYN
-56 ESAYELSNTSALT
+56 ESAYELSNTSVLT

-91 YSAANEVIS
+91 YSAANELIS
-100 IGDGAVLNLS
+100 VGDGAVLNLS
-110 FNSKNHPGTYN
+110 FNSKNQPATYN

-199 QSSPVTIS
+199 QSSPLTIS
-207 PGNSSSFTINVD
+207 PGNSSSFTISVD

-236 QDALRALQAT
+236 QDALRALQTT

-259 IGSGQGESNTQ
+259 IGSGLGESNTQ

-301 SAAFTTRASDH
+301 SAVLTTRASDH

-398 YGSVPITNITLTN
+398 YGGVPITETRTTNITLTN

-454 QIGSFNQDISI
+454 QNGSFNQNISL
-465 RNNSPEEQQI
+465 RNNSPEDQQI

-482 FSPNFLRLQ
+482 FSPNYLKIVDKDVLRNQTWAIEL
-491 DKYVYRNNSYD
+491 
-502 IDINLVNND
+502 NLANND
-511 NVRAI
+511 DIRGI
-516 QFDLDIPE
+516 QFDVTLPE
-524 GFTFDYNDVIETSII
+524 GFVLDTNNIVEESII
-539 NNFTTS
+539 DNFS
-545 ISSLSNGDY
+545 MSLSFQGNNTY

-559 TVSNDYVIPGDETIL
+559 TVSNDYLIPGDETIL

-579 VENSLALGQYTF
+579 IENTVANGQYPF
-591 DFSNIVLSSESNQN
+591 EFSNVVLSSSSNQN
-605 ISSEAL
+605 IVSEAL
-611 SVGYIN
+611 SIGY
-617 IIEDTTVPVITLL
+617 
-630 GDEVVT
+630 
-636 IEVGTTYTDAGATA
+636 
-650 LDNYDGDLT
+650 
-659 TSIVVTGSV
+659 
-668 DTSTVGTYT
+668 
-677 LSYDVTDT
+677 
-685 NGNVATT
+685 
-692 VTRTVNVVDTTVPVI
+692 
-707 TLLGDE
+707 
-713 VVTIEVGTT
+713 
-722 YTDAGAT
+722 
-729 ALDNYDGDLTTS
+729 
-741 IVVTGSVDTN
+741 
-751 TVGTYILSYDVT
+751 
-763 DTNGNVA
+763 
-770 TTVTRTVNVVESLS
+770 VNVVETLSLNETQLNS
-784 IDDNDEIK
+784 IEIY
-792 LSIFPNPTS
+792 PNPVS
-801 TSWYIKTKTIINSIL
+801 NILQIKSSNKIETIE
-816 LYDISGRKVYHD
+816 LYDYLGRKIIS
-828 TPNNKDVEINAKFLP
+828 KEIFNQNATVNVSTLSAGIFI
-843 NGFYLLVINKAE
+843 LVIDKNHK
-855 SFKLIKK
+855 FRIIKN